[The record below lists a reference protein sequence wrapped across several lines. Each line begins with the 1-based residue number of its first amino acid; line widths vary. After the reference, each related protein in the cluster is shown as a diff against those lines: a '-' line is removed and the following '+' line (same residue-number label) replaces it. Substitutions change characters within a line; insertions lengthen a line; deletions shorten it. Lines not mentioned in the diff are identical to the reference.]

1 MTREYQPISRSQF
14 VLTYGPG
21 SIIESKNGPRLIP
34 KMSNGL
40 GEFYNPSTFERFE
53 VLDVRLCKYIQKNS
67 QVENRCRILSLPSNA
82 GLDRQQNYR
91 VYSTQIFPTWRICYG
106 RLEGRKH
113 DPVLYNGP
121 ECPVCKSGVDS
132 GAVRFVAAC
141 PDGHLDDVDWHYAV
155 HKKRTCNQRYYLWN
169 ASGSSLANIEI
180 TCPDCGAKTNMQ
192 EIYKLKF
199 RCSGRIPEKERP
211 LSNNSPYYTTPL
223 RPGNCSKD
231 MRITQRQSTS
241 LRMSET
247 VTLLTIPKYD
257 NTISRILQQSR
268 VSSGLNMILDAPIE
282 FEENDKEKFIKW
294 IITGLTK
301 NGVSKESLDI
311 IVSEIHVAGIG
322 NFLNL
327 FKQLNSDER
336 SFLDLIYEE
345 YESLLSGAG
354 RPTDNFVMDN
364 FETVLTLPESIIPSL
379 HVYPIRKIRTITV
392 QTGYRRM
399 VAHAD
404 KNDTKKVSTAVHL
417 EQDFWYPGFEGFG
430 EGLFITF
437 GEGQF
442 PKILDETAYKNWKDH
457 DKTKI
462 QDKTDWADIC
472 TLPEFV
478 WLHTLSHALIRAVSE
493 YTGYSAAS
501 LRERIYLSRD
511 KKTGGILIYNTTPG
525 QDGGMG
531 GLTGIAKTFAPV
543 VKTAEEIIKICS
555 NDPLCY
561 DLKKSAENLN
571 GAACYSCLLISETSC
586 EHRNLWLDRHLLL
599 KTGD

>member
-1 MTREYQPISRSQF
+1 
-14 VLTYGPG
+14 
-21 SIIESKNGPRLIP
+21 
-34 KMSNGL
+34 
-40 GEFYNPSTFERFE
+40 
-53 VLDVRLCKYIQKNS
+53 
-67 QVENRCRILSLPSNA
+67 
-82 GLDRQQNYR
+82 
-91 VYSTQIFPTWRICYG
+91 
-106 RLEGRKH
+106 
-113 DPVLYNGP
+113 
-121 ECPVCKSGVDS
+121 
-132 GAVRFVAAC
+132 
-141 PDGHLDDVDWHYAV
+141 
-155 HKKRTCNQRYYLWN
+155 
-169 ASGSSLANIEI
+169 
-180 TCPDCGAKTNMQ
+180 MQ

-199 RCSGRIPEKERP
+199 RCSGRTPEKERP
-211 LSNNSPYYTTPL
+211 LSNISPYYTSPH
-223 RPGNCSKD
+223 RPGNCNKD

-257 NTISRILQQSR
+257 NSISRILQQSR
-268 VSSGLNMILDAPIE
+268 VSSGLNMIFDAPVKFDE
-282 FEENDKEKFIKW
+282 MDKENYINW
-294 IITGLTK
+294 IIKGLSK
-301 NGVSKESLDI
+301 NNVTKESLDI
-311 IVSEIHVAGIG
+311 IASEIQVKGIDK
-322 NFLNL
+322 FLSL
-327 FKQLNSDER
+327 FNQLNSEER

-364 FETVLTLPESIIPSL
+364 YEPVLKPPDSIIPSL

-437 GEGQF
+437 AESQF

-457 DKTKI
+457 DKIKI

-511 KKTGGILIYNTTPG
+511 QKTGGT
-525 QDGGMG
+525 
-531 GLTGIAKTFAPV
+531 
-543 VKTAEEIIKICS
+543 
-555 NDPLCY
+555 
-561 DLKKSAENLN
+561 
-571 GAACYSCLLISETSC
+571 
-586 EHRNLWLDRHLLL
+586 
-599 KTGD
+599 

>member
-1 MTREYQPISRSQF
+1 
-14 VLTYGPG
+14 
-21 SIIESKNGPRLIP
+21 
-34 KMSNGL
+34 MSTGL
-40 GEFYNPSTFERFE
+40 GNFFNPSTFQRFE
-53 VLDVRLCKYIQKNS
+53 IPDVRLCKYIQKNS
-67 QVENRCRILSLPSNA
+67 QAENRCRIVALPSNA
-82 GLDRQQNYR
+82 GLDKQQNSK
-91 VYSTQIFPTWRICYG
+91 VYSTQVFPVWRICYG
-106 RLEGRKH
+106 RIEGKKH
-113 DPVLYNGP
+113 KPVLFSGN
-121 ECPVCKSGVDS
+121 ECPKCNTTEDS
-132 GAVRFVAAC
+132 GAVRFVSAC
-141 PDGHLDDVDWHYAV
+141 PDGHLDDVDWQYAV
-155 HKKRTCNQRYYLWN
+155 HKKNRNCNPRSYWWN

-180 TCPDCGAKTNMQ
+180 ICPDCGAKTNMQ

-199 RCSGRIPEKERP
+199 ICSGRTPEKERP
-211 LSNNSPYYTTPL
+211 SSNTSPYYSVPY
-223 RPGNCSKD
+223 RPRNCNKD

-257 NTISRILQQSR
+257 NTISRILQQSG
-268 VSSGLNMILDAPIE
+268 VSAGLNMILDAPLKFNE
-282 FEENDKEKFIKW
+282 SEKKTFINW
-294 IITGLTK
+294 IKKGLSK
-301 NGVSKESLDI
+301 NNVSKETLDI
-311 IVSEIHVAGIG
+311 IESEINSSGIEK
-322 NFLNL
+322 FLNL
-327 FKQLNSDER
+327 FNQLNSEER

-364 FETVLTLPESIIPSL
+364 YEIVMASPGSIIPSL

-417 EQDFWYPGFEGFG
+417 DQDFWYPGFEGFG

-437 GEGQF
+437 SGSQF
-442 PKILDETAYKNWKDH
+442 PEIRDKVAYKNWIEH
-457 DKTKI
+457 DKSKI

-493 YTGYSAAS
+493 YSGYSAAS

-511 KKTGGILIYNTTPG
+511 QKTGGILIYNTSPG

-531 GLTGIAKTFAPV
+531 GLTGIAKTFSSV
-543 VKTAEEIIKICS
+543 VKTAEAIISVCS
-555 NDPLCY
+555 NDPLCS
-561 DLKKSAENLN
+561 DLKKSAETLN

-586 EHRNLWLDRHLLL
+586 EHRNLWLDRHLL
-599 KTGD
+599 TNPEE

>member
-1 MTREYQPISRSQF
+1 MVREYQPISRSQF

-34 KMSNGL
+34 KLYPGL
-40 GEFYNPSTFERFE
+40 GEFFNPSTFQRFE
-53 VLDVRLCKYIQKNS
+53 ILDVRLCKYIQKNS
-67 QVENRCRILSLPSNA
+67 QVEDRCRILSLPSNA
-82 GLDRQQNYR
+82 GLEKQQNFR

-155 HKKRTCNQRYYLWN
+155 HKKRTCKPRYYLWN

-199 RCSGRIPEKERP
+199 RCSGRFPEKERP
-211 LSNNSPYYTTPL
+211 SSNTSPYYTSPL

-257 NTISRILQQSR
+257 NTISRILQQNR
-268 VSSGLNMILDAPIE
+268 VSSGLNMILDAPIK
-282 FEENDKEKFIKW
+282 FVENDKEKFIKW
-294 IITGLTK
+294 ITTGLTK

-311 IVSEIHVAGIG
+311 IISEIQVAGIG
-322 NFLNL
+322 KFLNL

-364 FETVLTLPESIIPSL
+364 CEPVLTLPESIIPSL
-379 HVYPIRKIRTITV
+379 NVYPIRKIRTITV

-437 GEGQF
+437 AESQF

-457 DKTKI
+457 DKTKN

-511 KKTGGILIYNTTPG
+511 QKTGGILIYNTTPG

-531 GLTGIAKTFAPV
+531 GLTGIAKTFSPV

-555 NDPLCY
+555 NDPLCC
-561 DLKKSAENLN
+561 DQKNPLKILMERLVTAV
-571 GAACYSCLLISETSC
+571 Y
-586 EHRNLWLDRHLLL
+586 
-599 KTGD
+599 